1 MSGGAPQTIPA
12 LGGER
17 RMDAIEMLKAD
28 HEKVKGLYQQYQS
41 TEDKRQKKKIAQ
53 QVIQELEVHAALEE
67 EIFYP
72 AVKRKADEEGK
83 SQVAEAVEEH
93 HVVHV
98 LIGELKEMNTL
109 NERYEAKFKVLME
122 GVEHHVEEEEGEML
136 PHAKEILGSDIEKL
150 STRMEKRKQ
159 ELMATQS

>member
-1 MSGGAPQTIPA
+1 
-12 LGGER
+12 
-17 RMDAIEMLKAD
+17 MDAIEMLKAD
-28 HEKVKGLYQQYQS
+28 HEKVKALYQQYQS

-72 AVKRKADEEGK
+72 AVKRK
-83 SQVAEAVEEH
+83 AVEEH